1 MLTGKRVLPEKTG
14 SPRYLNGRRRANSSA
29 ANSRAA
35 SPRPSTGHNR
45 ASSEFSSTFLKD
57 GSDAGSIHGARLQRP
72 PTGTAL
78 GQSSSNSGPSLL
90 PNPQAV
96 ENSRQQNSNSNSNS
110 SSSVAPQITLSSS
123 GQTPFS
129 ESVQSPFIMRKTSS
143 QSSLGESERRHSY
156 IDTDDEST
164 DYKDPDDIPI
174 LDREDGLDE
183 LEEED
188 KPAPNRG
195 WTWDELVNRLL
206 SQPMSR
212 SDQTFVVIFLCF
224 YRKFA
229 SPREL
234 LGAILERFR
243 ALDTEEKIRA
253 HRIAAQLRY
262 CNVLHQWV
270 TSHSVDFA
278 SSKTRLQMLAFLDSI
293 STDRSLALLTTDMT
307 KKLQGLIED
316 EDETWGRTD
325 AELDRKASLR
335 SFLTTS
341 SATFPDKPWKL
352 SLDNPATLQVPGSD
366 KRCSDPSD
374 AASVM
379 GSPMGLVIS
388 RTESLP
394 PPATGYLRAGCQF
407 ELFMSIPVSE
417 VACELTRID
426 WNEFSKIRPRDLVR
440 HISVSPESRENSPNL
455 ACVNNMISH
464 FNHVAHWVAS
474 VILEKAKPKHRAR
487 ALEKFMEIA
496 WVRITCCIVPL
507 DIHDRC

>member
-1 MLTGKRVLPEKTG
+1 M
-14 SPRYLNGRRRANSSA
+14 
-29 ANSRAA
+29 
-35 SPRPSTGHNR
+35 
-45 ASSEFSSTFLKD
+45 
-57 GSDAGSIHGARLQRP
+57 Q
-72 PTGTAL
+72 
-78 GQSSSNSGPSLL
+78 
-90 PNPQAV
+90 
-96 ENSRQQNSNSNSNS
+96 
-110 SSSVAPQITLSSS
+110 
-123 GQTPFS
+123 
-129 ESVQSPFIMRKTSS
+129 KTSS

-183 LEEED
+183 LDEED
-188 KPAPNRG
+188 KPTPNRG
-195 WTWDELVNRLL
+195 WTWDELINRLL
-206 SQPMSR
+206 SQPMCR

-229 SPREL
+229 SPQEL
-234 LGAILERFR
+234 LSAVVERFR

-270 TSHSVDFA
+270 TSHTVDFA
-278 SSKTRLQMLAFLDSI
+278 SSKTRMQMLVFLDSI
-293 STDRSLALLTTDMT
+293 STDRSLALLTTDMA
-307 KKLQGLIED
+307 KKLQGPIVD

-325 AELDRKASLR
+325 VELDRKASLQ

-341 SATFPDKPWKL
+341 STTFPDKPWQL
-352 SLDNPATLQVPGSD
+352 SPDNPATLQVPGSD
-366 KRCSDPSD
+366 KRSTDSGD
-374 AASVM
+374 ATSV
-379 GSPMGLVIS
+379 MGLVIS

-394 PPATGYLRAGCQF
+394 PPITGLLKAGCQF
-407 ELFMSIPVSE
+407 EHFMSIPVSE
-417 VACELTRID
+417 VACELTMID

-440 HISVSPESRENSPNL
+440 HISISPESRENSPNL

-474 VILEKAKPKHRAR
+474 VILEKTKAKHRAR

-496 WVRITCCIVPL
+496 WVRTDCTALSTICG
-507 DIHDRC
+507 RC

>member
-1 MLTGKRVLPEKTG
+1 M
-14 SPRYLNGRRRANSSA
+14 
-29 ANSRAA
+29 
-35 SPRPSTGHNR
+35 
-45 ASSEFSSTFLKD
+45 
-57 GSDAGSIHGARLQRP
+57 Q
-72 PTGTAL
+72 
-78 GQSSSNSGPSLL
+78 
-90 PNPQAV
+90 
-96 ENSRQQNSNSNSNS
+96 
-110 SSSVAPQITLSSS
+110 
-123 GQTPFS
+123 
-129 ESVQSPFIMRKTSS
+129 KTSS
-143 QSSLGESERRHSY
+143 QSSLGESEKRHSY
-156 IDTDDEST
+156 MDTDDEGT

-183 LEEED
+183 LDEED
-188 KPAPNRG
+188 KPVPNRG
-195 WTWDELVNRLL
+195 WTWDELINRLL

-234 LGAILERFR
+234 LTAIIERFQ

-253 HRIAAQLRY
+253 HRISTQLRY

-270 TSHSVDFA
+270 TSHTVDFA
-278 SSKTRLQMLAFLDSI
+278 SSKTRMQMLAFLDSI
-293 STDRSLALLTTDMT
+293 SRDRSLALLTTDMA
-307 KKLQGLIED
+307 KKLQEPIED
-316 EDETWGRTD
+316 EDESWGRTD
-325 AELDRKASLR
+325 AELDRKASVQ

-341 SATFPDKPWKL
+341 SATFPDKSWQL

-366 KRCSDPSD
+366 KRGPDTGD

-379 GSPMGLVIS
+379 GPPIGLVAS

-394 PPATGYLRAGCQF
+394 PPVTGLLRAGCQF
-407 ELFMSIPVSE
+407 EHFMSIPVLE
-417 VACELTRID
+417 VASELTRLD

-496 WVRITCCIVPL
+496 WVSITY
-507 DIHDRC
+507 